1 MSFFECEERWDS
13 GLNDFGW
20 KDFRGC
26 CIGVFSIFVWLV
38 EVVRGSVNFGYGV
51 INSGF
56 FG

>member
-38 EVVRGSVNFGYGV
+38 EVARGSVNFGYGV